1 MIIEQAADRVY
12 NVIVGL
18 ASELAPA
25 VIEIILLVA
34 FFNFIKVLKK
44 MISGIEQNVF
54 LIVQQNARIEKE
66 LKEIKEKMKEKN
78 SEE

>member
-1 MIIEQAADRVY
+1 MGIEQTADRVY
-12 NVIVGL
+12 SVIVGL

-25 VIEIILLVA
+25 IIEIILLVT
-34 FFNFIKVLKK
+34 FFNFIRIMKK

-54 LIVQQNARIEKE
+54 LIVQQNARMEKE
-66 LKEIKEKMKEKN
+66 IKEIKEKMKEKN